1 MDREQ
6 EMAVIRRAY
15 AKQIMAVMET
25 EDARVEAAFSE
36 VRRERFLGE
45 GPWQI
50 LRWSGGYRQTP
61 SSDPLYLYS
70 DDLVALDSARHVN
83 NGQPSYH
90 AMMIARAA
98 VKPGDHVVH
107 IGAGVGYY
115 TAILAHLVGFGGKV
129 TAIEFDE
136 TLAKRAYEN
145 LRHQALISVIQGDGA
160 TVDFDAADVIYIN
173 AGATHPADR
182 WLDGLKD
189 GGRMIVPLTTNKG
202 FMNND
207 PPEPIERRGAVFH
220 IRRGGEDF
228 SARWIGPIAIFPCEN
243 VRDPL
248 SESALVTAFKRGGW
262 ERVTR
267 LYRRSDI
274 PEDRCWLRT
283 ATCCLAYN

>member
-1 MDREQ
+1 MNREQ
-6 EMAVIRRAY
+6 ELAVVRRAY
-15 AKQIMAVMET
+15 AKQIMAVMGT
-25 EDARVEAAFSE
+25 EDGRVEAAFSE
-36 VRRERFLGE
+36 VRREHFLGD

-61 SSDPLYLYS
+61 SADPVFLYS

-98 VKPGDHVVH
+98 VNPGEHVV
-107 IGAGVGYY
+107 
-115 TAILAHLVGFGGKV
+115 LVGFGGKV

-136 TLAKRAYEN
+136 ALAQRAHEN
-145 LRHQALISVIQGDGA
+145 LQQWPFITVIQGDGA
-160 TVDFDAADVIYIN
+160 SVDFDAADVIYIN
-173 AGATHPADR
+173 ATHPADR

-207 PPEPIERRGAVFH
+207 PPEPIERRGAVFY
-220 IRRGGEDF
+220 IRRSGENF
-228 SARWIGPIAIFPCEN
+228 SASWIGPIAIFPCEC

-248 SESALVTAFKRGGW
+248 SETALVAAFKRGGW

-267 LYRRSDI
+267 LYRTSDI
-274 PEDRCWLRT
+274 PEDRCWLRMP
-283 ATCCLAYN
+283 TCCLAYN

>member
-1 MDREQ
+1 VGVIGSGL
-6 EMAVIRRAY
+6 MAAVVASGHDGRLPWRFSVGA
-15 AKQIMAVMET
+15 MATDLSSSSTVRSPG
-25 EDARVEAAFSE
+25 DA
-36 VRRERFLGE
+36 
-45 GPWQI
+45 
-50 LRWSGGYRQTP
+50 RQTP
-61 SSDPLYLYS
+61 SADPVYLYS
-70 DDLVALDSARHVN
+70 DDFVALDPERRLN

-98 VKPGDHVVH
+98 VSPGEHVVH

-115 TAILAHLVGFGGKV
+115 TAILAHLTGPAGKV

-136 TLAKRAYEN
+136 VLAHRASTN
-145 LRHQALISVIQGDGA
+145 FRQCPHVTVIHGDGA
-160 TVDFDAADVIYIN
+160 AVDFDTADVIYIN
-173 AGATHPADR
+173 AGATHPANR
-182 WLDGLKD
+182 WLDGLKL

-207 PPEPIERRGAVFH
+207 PPESIERRGA
-220 IRRGGEDF
+220 E
-228 SARWIGPIAIFPCEN
+228 S

-248 SESALVTAFKRGGW
+248 SETALVAAFKRGGW

-267 LYRRSDI
+267 LYRRNDI